1 MGIRFSQLIR
11 SNAVKVIIAG
21 GRDYELE
28 EADFLLLD
36 SLHSKY
42 NFTEVV
48 SGTARGIDTDGE
60 YWANLSKIPIK
71 RFPANWVKH
80 GKAAG
85 FIRNTEMANYA
96 DALIAFEGGNGTQH
110 MVQQARKLGLKI
122 ILNVMNF

>member
-1 MGIRFSQLIR
+1 M
-11 SNAVKVIIAG
+11 KVIIAG

-60 YWANLSKIPIK
+60 YWANLNKIPVK
-71 RFPANWVKH
+71 RFPANWVKY